1 MNWPALR
8 RRVAPLLV
16 IAGLGAALLTIN
28 PQVPSDRKVA
38 FRLANASTV
47 TGVEVTWE
55 RRPSQANEEAVP
67 IRSVTWQ
74 FAVGA
79 APSVLNQITPL
90 ADGAY
95 NLDVTVEHGTNRD
108 ASRRVIVLAQAK
120 SVEISLR

>member
-16 IAGLGAALLTIN
+16 IAGVGAALLTIN

-38 FRLANASTV
+38 FHLADAPTV

-55 RRPSQANEEAVP
+55 RRPSQSSEEAVP
-67 IRSVTWQ
+67 VRSITWQ
-74 FAVGA
+74 FPVGS
-79 APSVLNQITPL
+79 APSVLHQITPL

-95 NLDVTVEHGTNRD
+95 NLDVTVERGTDRD
-108 ASRRVIVLAQAK
+108 ASRRVVVLGQAN
-120 SVEISLR
+120 SVDISVR